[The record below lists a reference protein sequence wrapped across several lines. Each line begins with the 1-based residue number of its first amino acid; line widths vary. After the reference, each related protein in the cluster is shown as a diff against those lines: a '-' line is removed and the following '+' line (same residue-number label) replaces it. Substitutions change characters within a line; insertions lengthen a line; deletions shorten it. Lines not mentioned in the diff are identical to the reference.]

1 MGDYD
6 TQTMNGIIIGAQA
19 RPIVIQ
25 DLPPIYVPPPTPG
38 APTIQGFSPALPG
51 PIDKLTPIGLTVLS
65 EAGLERAVLA
75 VSFPTLGLYEIIHDG
90 DAFTDRYPANLG
102 NARVAVTDGFQ
113 YTVLRREGWPAS
125 PRLVPFAFD
134 VDGQTNDITGTIY
147 AWTLVT

>member
-6 TQTMNGIIIGAQA
+6 TQTMNGFTATPQVVPLG
-19 RPIVIQ
+19 IQ
-25 DLPPIYVPPPTPG
+25 NLPPTYTPPPTPG
-38 APTIQGFSPALPG
+38 APTIEGLTPALPG
-51 PIDKLTPIGLTVLS
+51 PIDRTTLIGLTILS

-113 YTVLRREGWPAS
+113 FTVLRREGWPAS